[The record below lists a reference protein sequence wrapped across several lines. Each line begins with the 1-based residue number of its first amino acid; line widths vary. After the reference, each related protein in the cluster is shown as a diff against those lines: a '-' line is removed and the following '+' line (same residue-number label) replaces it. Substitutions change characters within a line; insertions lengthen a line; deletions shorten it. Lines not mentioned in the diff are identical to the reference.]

1 MLKPSKIKKKRN
13 RNSQIMLFRY
23 GAGVLTEPNKKHS
36 KINGLWQP
44 TNKMNN
50 CFLLNF
56 MDTLSKGEI
65 SCLYLE

>member
-1 MLKPSKIKKKRN
+1 MTNPNPSPIG
-13 RNSQIMLFRY
+13 IGFGFVLF

-65 SCLYLE
+65 VCLYLE